1 MPGVH
6 KNATLDGT
14 AGLLFGDYNSPGKDL
29 QMNNCIDDAPDTLR
43 AHGMGFNYEE
53 ALPEERMVMVVDDDY
68 AIREAL
74 SDVLGGLGFSVVQ
87 ANHGEH
93 AMSLLAAG
101 CKPFAILLD
110 LGMPVMN
117 GWQFKD
123 MLLSKPEYADIRII
137 VITAAHGAEAGLSGV
152 AEVLTKPIPLQR
164 LIEALNVS
172 TSSA

>member
-1 MPGVH
+1 M
-6 KNATLDGT
+6 T
-14 AGLLFGDYNSPGKDL
+14 
-29 QMNNCIDDAPDTLR
+29 NCIDDAPDTLR
-43 AHGMGFNYEE
+43 AYGMKFNYDEE
-53 ALPEERMVMVVDDDY
+53 LPETERTVMVVDDDH

-74 SDVLGGLGFSVVQ
+74 SDVLGGLGFSVVL

-110 LGMPVMN
+110 LGMPVMD

-137 VITAAHGAEAGLSGV
+137 VITAAHRAGSEVSGV
-152 AEVLTKPIPLQR
+152 AEVLTKPIPLRR
-164 LIEALNVS
+164 LIEALNGN

>member
-1 MPGVH
+1 
-6 KNATLDGT
+6 
-14 AGLLFGDYNSPGKDL
+14 
-29 QMNNCIDDAPDTLR
+29 MNNCIDDVPDTLR
-43 AHGMGFNYEE
+43 ARGMSCNYDEPLQE
-53 ALPEERMVMVVDDDY
+53 ARTVMVVDDDY

-110 LGMPVMN
+110 LGMPVMD

-123 MLLSKPEYADIRII
+123 MLHSKPEYAEIRII
-137 VITAAHGAEAGLSGV
+137 VITAAPRADAEVSGV

-164 LIEALNVS
+164 LIEAL
-172 TSSA
+172 SA